1 MIPFSLFEQVSR
13 FDLDD
18 IIELKKHSNY
28 MRAFQEIVSP
38 ERIAYTT
45 NGIINIDELDYSSLI
60 DKANYAIYQLTGI
73 YTKNRTPEISIYL
86 DPEIDGIEHN
96 KNGDEIEIV
105 VDSKSRIPD
114 VGVLIDKL
122 IIKDIERGFHTYFSP
137 YHYKLSKDDQ
147 REIEN
152 TVKTILVQNG
162 ISHIKDPNHKDP
174 NHKDL
179 IQEFI
184 SRFPIFMKILEMFP
198 EESLQKHWLTPRQK
212 SDLTAIS
219 KVKNMIF

>member
-1 MIPFSLFEQVSR
+1 MIPFSLFEQVSK

-86 DPEIDGIEHN
+86 DPEIDGIEHDE
-96 KNGDEIEIV
+96 NGDEIEIV
-105 VDSKSRIPD
+105 IDSKSRIPE
-114 VGVLIDKL
+114 VGELIDKL
-122 IIKDIERGFHTYFSP
+122 IIQDIHRGFHTYYPNYLYSIPFGERR
-137 YHYKLSKDDQ
+137 KIIDTIRNIFVENGLSK
-147 REIEN
+147 
-152 TVKTILVQNG
+152 
-162 ISHIKDPNHKDP
+162 IKDPKHKDP
-174 NHKDL
+174 KHEDL

-184 SRFPIFMKILEMFP
+184 SKYPFFMKILEMDP
-198 EESLQKHWLTPRQK
+198 EESLKKPWLTSAQK
-212 SDLTAIS
+212 ADLEAI
-219 KVKNMIF
+219 VKAKNLLF